1 MNIFNEL
8 NLNGNTIN
16 SSKLVN
22 TVLGGY
28 TATAENGAIQYD
40 GGVIKY
46 YYDGSWHTLG
56 TTDGQGIQSF
66 SVGKSGSSNASF
78 TVGDGTRIDFGIS
91 NNKLTVKKNGGGTSE
106 KVELTLPTQ
115 SAPGPISIYTSNTWP
130 GTPAQNN
137 VVPISIGINDTPTV
151 DNSVKIQGDGKGT
164 VKFTSQYYTNG
175 TSVTT
180 DVVKMTKAD
189 ISIPAG
195 TTSSN
200 YNIFHLLNT
209 KDVFVQTYFSQNK
222 DSSTSYNFK
231 LVQCDVEIASVDK
244 ITVSVNGIP
253 NDGGVLKVII
263 FTLTSDSLDPQAQ
276 DQENGKGVSKTT
288 YSSSTSVDST
298 QNTGINPIQRN

>member
-46 YYDGSWHTLG
+46 YYGGSWHTLG

-91 NNKLTVKKNGGGTSE
+91 NNKLTVKKNGGGTGE

-115 SAPGPISIYTSNTWP
+115 DAPGPISIYTSNTWP
-130 GTPAQNN
+130 STPAQNN
-137 VVPISIGINDTPTV
+137 VVPISIGTTNTPTAA
-151 DNSVKIQGDGKGT
+151 NSVQIQGNGKGT
-164 VKFTSQYYTNG
+164 VTFTSPYYSG

-189 ISIPAG
+189 ISIPEG

-244 ITVSVNGIP
+244 IIVSVNGIP
-253 NDGGVLKVII
+253 SSGGVLKVIV
-263 FTLTSDSLDPQAQ
+263 FTLTSNSLNPQAPG
-276 DQENGKGVSKTT
+276 DEAGAGVSRTT
-288 YSSSTSVDST
+288 YNSSTGEDSDH
-298 QNTGINPIQRN
+298 NTGIDLTQRT